1 MLRKYISAVI
11 ILIIFITVTS
21 GSLFAQD
28 NDYHA
33 PGNGNPV
40 IPGFFADPSLV
51 KFDSLYYIYAT
62 TVSKYMEPVV
72 WISRNLKDW
81 RVEHLGITGEHR
93 FWAPSV
99 IKGDDGKYYLYYS
112 NGFDFKC
119 HLYIGESPTGPWEK
133 FGLVEEGFDLQVFK
147 DPTNNKVYGLS
158 SDPKARPR
166 IVEFESN
173 PESKDYLKKVVLE
186 KSIDGPFFDYT
197 EGSFVLYRNG
207 VYYLMY
213 SGGKCHTENYNI
225 RYATSQ
231 NIWGPYT
238 DAPNNPILEKD
249 PSKKIYGP
257 GHHSVI
263 EINGEYLIAYHRQ
276 DFQFYP
282 TCSERQVCL
291 DKMEFDDNG
300 FIRKIVP
307 TNKGIDFNRYNSS
320 QNKMINLAYQKQV
333 TCSNNT
339 KDNDPE
345 YAVDENLAT
354 RWVGGGSGHFT
365 VDLGKD
371 YQIEEIQP
379 LFMYYDYFNLY
390 KILVSDDN
398 RNWEVYFDQTG
409 EAKKAHAPVA
419 QKRVNARYVKV
430 DFLRGDEQA
439 AALTELRVMGY
450 PQD

>member
-1 MLRKYISAVI
+1 MFLKYHLVLFTLCITH
-11 ILIIFITVTS
+11 LIPGV
-21 GSLFAQD
+21 LMAQEHE
-28 NDYHA
+28 YTT
-33 PGNGNPV
+33 PGNGNPI
-40 IPGFFADPSLV
+40 IPGYFADPTLV
-51 KFDSLYYIYAT
+51 QFDSRYYIYAT

-72 WISRNLKDW
+72 WISDNLKDW

-93 FWAPSV
+93 FWAPSI
-99 IKGDDGKYYLYYS
+99 IKGDDGKYYLFYS

-119 HLYIGESPTGPWEK
+119 HLYIGQTATGPWEK
-133 FGLVEEGFDLQVFK
+133 YGLVEEGFDLQIFK
-147 DPTNNKVYGLS
+147 DPTDSRVYGLS
-158 SDPKARPR
+158 SDPKSRPR
-166 IVEFESN
+166 IVEFDSN
-173 PESKDYLKKVVLE
+173 PQSKDYLKKVVQE

-197 EGSFVLYRNG
+197 EGSFMLYRNG
-207 VYYLMY
+207 MYYLMY

-225 RYATSQ
+225 RYATSN

-249 PSKKIYGP
+249 PAKKTFGP

-263 EINGEYLIAYHRQ
+263 EVNGDYLIAYHRQ

-291 DKMEFDDNG
+291 DKLEFDSNG
-300 FIRKIVP
+300 LIRKIEP
-307 TNKGIDFNRYNSS
+307 TNKGIDFSKYGSS
-320 QNKMINLAYQKQV
+320 KNKLVNLAYQKQV
-333 TCSNNT
+333 TCSNSS

-354 RWVGGGSGHFT
+354 RWVAGGSGHFT
-365 VDLGKD
+365 VDLGKV

-379 LFMYYDYFNLY
+379 LFVYYDYFSLY

-398 RNWEVYFDQTG
+398 QKWEMYFDQSG

-419 QKRVNARYVKV
+419 QKRVKARFVKIEFV
-430 DFLRGDEQA
+430 RGEDKA
-439 AALTELRVMGY
+439 AALTELKVMGK